1 MEKVVAQREKPTPLD
16 LNNPIE
22 SSKRKTENW
31 YFRRLI
37 QNTNE
42 TIFFSAE
49 DTFFNVKFFLLNNS
63 MTNR

>member
-49 DTFFNVKFFLLNNS
+49 DTFFNVKFFLLINS